1 MTQNNAAGGGGDYEE
16 ASPRLMDLEE
26 VGEEE
31 DFEFP
36 SMPGQT
42 PIQNFREIE
51 QRTSERCSRDQQ

>member
-1 MTQNNAAGGGGDYEE
+1 MTQNNAAGGGDDYEE
-16 ASPRLMDLEE
+16 GSPRLMDLEE

-36 SMPGQT
+36 SMMPGQT

-51 QRTSERCSRDQQ
+51 ERMSERCSRD